1 LVYSSINS
9 DYLGQYEPGYLGGTR
24 VREMCKRIFA
34 LISVAVILI
43 FVISACGPK
52 EETTTGQTLLT
63 SASPVEAVAEQTKTP
78 VELAE
83 ESPISTPFVSPTL
96 SPTPTAPPSER
107 VSMRVESVVF
117 SNIEVVKA
125 LTPSVVQIVTETTTR
140 NFLNRPVPSSGV
152 GTGIIL
158 SEDGYI
164 LTNNHVVDGAQ
175 QLTVT
180 LSNGESYPA
189 EIVGTDLD
197 TDTAVIRIEA
207 SGLSLANLGNSSELQ
222 VGEKVIAIG
231 HALGLPGGP
240 TVSAGVISAVGRSID
255 TSSQTTIADLI
266 QTDAAINPGNSGG
279 PLVND
284 RAEVIG
290 INMAIIQG
298 AEGIGFA
305 INIDD
310 AKIVIEQIL
319 GEGYVER
326 GFLGITPVNLTPA
339 LASQLGLPVRQG
351 ILLTRVLEG
360 SASERAGLRTDD
372 VIVQMGDKLIE
383 NTGKLSNF
391 LLEHLLG
398 ETIDLTFYRDGVEMS
413 TRVTLGERSLS

>member
-1 LVYSSINS
+1 
-9 DYLGQYEPGYLGGTR
+9 
-24 VREMCKRIFA
+24 MCKRIFA
-34 LISVAVILI
+34 LISLAVILI

-52 EETTTGQTLLT
+52 EETITEQKVMT
-63 SASPVEAVAEQTKTP
+63 STSPVEAVTKQTKTP
-78 VELAE
+78 VELTE
-83 ESPISTPFVSPTL
+83 EAPISTPSVGTTP
-96 SPTPTAPPSER
+96 SPTPTAPSSER
-107 VSMRVESVVF
+107 VSMPAESVVL
-117 SNIEVVKA
+117 SNVEVVKA

-140 NFLNRPVPSSGV
+140 NFFNRPVPSSGV

-175 QLTVT
+175 QLTVI

-207 SGLSLANLGNSSELQ
+207 SGLFPANLGNSSELQ
-222 VGEKVIAIG
+222 VGEEVIAIG

-255 TSSQTTIADLI
+255 TSSQITIVDLI

-290 INMAIIQG
+290 INTAIIQG
-298 AEGIGFA
+298 TEGIGFA

-319 GEGYVER
+319 GDGYVER
-326 GFLGITPVNLTPA
+326 GFLGITLVNLTPA
-339 LASQLGLPVRQG
+339 LASQLGLPVSQG
-351 ILLTRVLEG
+351 ILVTRVLEG
-360 SASERAGLRTDD
+360 SAAERAGLRIDD
-372 VIVQMGDKLIE
+372 VIVQMGDELIG

-391 LLEHLLG
+391 LLEHLPG
-398 ETIDLTFYRDGVEMS
+398 ETTDLTLYRDGMEMS

>member
-1 LVYSSINS
+1 
-9 DYLGQYEPGYLGGTR
+9 
-24 VREMCKRIFA
+24 MCKRMFA

-52 EETTTGQTLLT
+52 EETITEQTVLT
-63 SASPVEAVAEQTKTP
+63 STSPVEAVTKQTKTP
-78 VELAE
+78 VELTEVA
-83 ESPISTPFVSPTL
+83 PISTPSVGPTS
-96 SPTPTAPPSER
+96 SPTPTAPPSEQ
-107 VSMRVESVVF
+107 VSMPAESVVL
-117 SNIEVVKA
+117 SNVEVVKA

-140 NFLNRPVPSSGV
+140 NFFNRPVPSSGV

-164 LTNNHVVDGAQ
+164 LTNNHVIDGAQ
-175 QLTVT
+175 QLTVI

-207 SGLSLANLGNSSELQ
+207 SGLFPANLGNSSELQ
-222 VGEKVIAIG
+222 VGEEVIAIG

-240 TVSAGVISAVGRSID
+240 TVSAGVLSAVGRSID
-255 TSSQTTIADLI
+255 TSSQITIVDLI

-290 INMAIIQG
+290 INTAIIQG
-298 AEGIGFA
+298 TEGIGFA

-319 GEGYVER
+319 GDGHVER
-326 GFLGITPVNLTPA
+326 GFLGITLVNLTPA
-339 LASQLGLPVRQG
+339 LASQLGLPFSQG
-351 ILLTRVLEG
+351 ILVTSVLEG
-360 SASERAGLRTDD
+360 SAAEGAGLRIDD
-372 VIVQMGDKLIE
+372 VIVQMGDELIG

-391 LLEHLLG
+391 LLEHLPG
-398 ETIDLTFYRDGVEMS
+398 ETTDLTLYRDGMEIS

>member
-1 LVYSSINS
+1 M
-9 DYLGQYEPGYLGGTR
+9 P
-24 VREMCKRIFA
+24 
-34 LISVAVILI
+34 
-43 FVISACGPK
+43 
-52 EETTTGQTLLT
+52 
-63 SASPVEAVAEQTKTP
+63 AESE
-78 VELAE
+78 V
-83 ESPISTPFVSPTL
+83 L
-96 SPTPTAPPSER
+96 SK
-107 VSMRVESVVF
+107 V
-117 SNIEVVKA
+117 EVVKA
-125 LTPSVVQIVTETTTR
+125 LTPSVVQIVTEKTTR
-140 NFLNRPVPSSGV
+140 NFFNRPVPSSGL

-158 SEDGYI
+158 SEDGHI

-175 QLTVT
+175 QITVT

-207 SGLSLANLGNSSELQ
+207 TGLNPAKLGNSSELQ
-222 VGEKVIAIG
+222 VGEEVIAIG

-255 TSSQTTIADLI
+255 TSSQITIVDLI

-290 INMAIIQG
+290 INTAIIQG
-298 AEGIGFA
+298 TEGIGFA

-319 GEGYVER
+319 GDGYVER
-326 GFLGITPVNLTPA
+326 GFLGITLVNLTPA
-339 LASQLGLPVRQG
+339 LASQLGLPVSQG
-351 ILLTRVLEG
+351 ILVTRVLEG
-360 SASERAGLRTDD
+360 SAAERAGLRIDD
-372 VIVQMGDKLIE
+372 VIVQMGDELIG

-391 LLEHLLG
+391 LLEHLPG
-398 ETIDLTFYRDGVEMS
+398 ETTDLTLYRDGMEMS

>member
-1 LVYSSINS
+1 
-9 DYLGQYEPGYLGGTR
+9 
-24 VREMCKRIFA
+24 MCKRMFA

-52 EETTTGQTLLT
+52 EETITEQTVLT
-63 SASPVEAVAEQTKTP
+63 STSPVEAVTKQTKTP
-78 VELAE
+78 VELTEVA
-83 ESPISTPFVSPTL
+83 PISTPSVGPT
-96 SPTPTAPPSER
+96 SSSTPTAPPSEQ
-107 VSMRVESVVF
+107 VSMPAESVVL
-117 SNIEVVKA
+117 SNVEVVKA

-140 NFLNRPVPSSGV
+140 NFFNRPVPRSGV

-175 QLTVT
+175 QLTVI

-207 SGLSLANLGNSSELQ
+207 SGLFPANLGNSSELQ
-222 VGEKVIAIG
+222 VGEEVIAIG

-255 TSSQTTIADLI
+255 TSSQITIVDLI

-290 INMAIIQG
+290 INTAIIQG
-298 AEGIGFA
+298 TEGIGFA

-319 GEGYVER
+319 GDGHVER
-326 GFLGITPVNLTPA
+326 GFLGITLVNLTPA
-339 LASQLGLPVRQG
+339 LASQLGLPFSQG
-351 ILLTRVLEG
+351 ILVTSVLEG
-360 SASERAGLRTDD
+360 SAAEGAGLRIDD
-372 VIVQMGDKLIE
+372 VIVQMGDELIG

-391 LLEHLLG
+391 LLEHLPG
-398 ETIDLTFYRDGVEMS
+398 ETTDLTLYRDGMEIS

>member
-1 LVYSSINS
+1 M
-9 DYLGQYEPGYLGGTR
+9 R
-24 VREMCKRIFA
+24 KRIFV
-34 LISVAVILI
+34 LISVAVILV
-43 FVISACGPK
+43 FVIGACGPK
-52 EETTTGQTLLT
+52 EETTTEQTVLT
-63 SASPVEAVAEQTKTP
+63 STSPIEAVTERTKTP
-78 VELAE
+78 VALTVEA
-83 ESPISTPFVSPTL
+83 PTPTPSVGPTHA
-96 SPTPTAPPSER
+96 PTPTAPTSDPVFMPTESE
-107 VSMRVESVVF
+107 VLSKV
-117 SNIEVVKA
+117 EVVKA

-140 NFLNRPVPSSGV
+140 NFFNRPVPSSGL

-158 SEDGYI
+158 SEDGQI

-175 QLTVT
+175 QITVT

-207 SGLSLANLGNSSELQ
+207 TGLNAAKLGNSSELQ
-222 VGEKVIAIG
+222 VGEEVIAIG
-231 HALGLPGGP
+231 HALGLTGGP

-255 TSSQTTIADLI
+255 TSSQTTIVDLI

-290 INMAIIQG
+290 INTAIIQG
-298 AEGIGFA
+298 TEGIGFA

-310 AKIVIEQIL
+310 AKIVIERIL
-319 GEGYVER
+319 GEGHVER

-339 LASQLGLPVRQG
+339 LANQLGVPVSQG
-351 ILLTRVLEG
+351 ILVTSVLED
-360 SASERAGLRTDD
+360 SAAERAGLRIDD
-372 VIVQMGDKLIE
+372 VIVQMGDDSIE

-391 LLEHLLG
+391 LLEHLSG

-413 TRVTLGERSLS
+413 TQVTLGERSLR

>member
-1 LVYSSINS
+1 M
-9 DYLGQYEPGYLGGTR
+9 R
-24 VREMCKRIFA
+24 KRLLA
-34 LISVAVILI
+34 VISVAAILV
-43 FVISACGPK
+43 FVISACRPEG
-52 EETTTGQTLLT
+52 ETTTEQTVLT
-63 SASPVEAVAEQTKTP
+63 STSPVEAATEQSGIP
-78 VELAE
+78 VELTNEA
-83 ESPISTPFVSPTL
+83 
-96 SPTPTAPPSER
+96 PTPTPSIAPTLAPTPTVSPSER
-107 VSMRVESVVF
+107 VSMPVESDVL
-117 SNIEVVKA
+117 SNVEVVKA

-140 NFLNRPVPSSGV
+140 NFFNRPVPSSGV

-175 QLTVT
+175 LLTVT

-207 SGLSLANLGNSSELQ
+207 SGLSPANLGNSSELQ

-255 TSSQTTIADLI
+255 TSSQITIVDLI

-290 INMAIIQG
+290 INTAIIQDTQ
-298 AEGIGFA
+298 GIGFA

-310 AKIVIEQIL
+310 AKIVIEQLL
-319 GEGYVER
+319 GEGYVKR

-339 LASQLGLPVRQG
+339 LASQLGLPVSQG
-351 ILLTRVLEG
+351 ILVTRVLKG
-360 SASERAGLRTDD
+360 SAAERAGLRIDD
-372 VIVQMGDKLIE
+372 VIVQMGDELIE

-391 LLEHLLG
+391 LLEHLPG
-398 ETIDLTFYRDGVEMS
+398 ETIDLTFYRDGVEIS
-413 TRVTLGERSLS
+413 NLVTLGERSLS

>member
-1 LVYSSINS
+1 M
-9 DYLGQYEPGYLGGTR
+9 R
-24 VREMCKRIFA
+24 KRILA
-34 LISVAVILI
+34 LFSVVVILV
-43 FVISACGPK
+43 FVISACGTK
-52 EETTTGQTLLT
+52 EETTTEQTVLT
-63 SASPVEAVAEQTKTP
+63 STSPIEAVTEQTKTP
-78 VELAE
+78 VALTVEA
-83 ESPISTPFVSPTL
+83 PTPTPSVGPTL
-96 SPTPTAPPSER
+96 APTPTAPTSDPVFMPAESE
-107 VSMRVESVVF
+107 VLSKV
-117 SNIEVVKA
+117 EVVKA

-140 NFLNRPVPSSGV
+140 NFFNRPIPSSGL

-158 SEDGYI
+158 SEDGHI

-175 QLTVT
+175 QITVT

-207 SGLSLANLGNSSELQ
+207 TGLNPAKLGNSSELQ
-222 VGEKVIAIG
+222 VGEEVIAIG

-255 TSSQTTIADLI
+255 TSSQTTIVDLI

-290 INMAIIQG
+290 INTAIIRD

-310 AKIVIEQIL
+310 ARIVIERIL

-339 LASQLGLPVRQG
+339 LASQLGVPVSQG
-351 ILLTRVLEG
+351 ILVTSVLEG
-360 SASERAGLRTDD
+360 SAAERAGLRIDD
-372 VIVQMGDKLIE
+372 VIVQMGDDSIE

-391 LLEHLLG
+391 LLEHLPG

-413 TRVTLGERSLS
+413 TQVTLGERSLR